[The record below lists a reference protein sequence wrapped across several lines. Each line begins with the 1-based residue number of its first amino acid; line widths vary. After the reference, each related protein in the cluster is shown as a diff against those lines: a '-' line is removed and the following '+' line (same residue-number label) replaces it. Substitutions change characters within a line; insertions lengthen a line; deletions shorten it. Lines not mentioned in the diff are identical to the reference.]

1 MRGSRSTVSVRF
13 RTCRAEILVESSE
26 SSGNRFTTQRVRLD
40 IARSVVEDFDI
51 GKEDQD
57 I

>member
-1 MRGSRSTVSVRF
+1 MSVRF
-13 RTCRAEILVESSE
+13 RTCSAEILVVLLE

-40 IARSVVEDFDI
+40 IARSVAEDLES

>member
-13 RTCRAEILVESSE
+13 RTCSAEILVVLLE

-40 IARSVVEDFDI
+40 IARSVAEDLEG